1 VSNVFE
7 AGGSEQSVGDGM
19 GENIGVRV
27 AKKSSFKGYIYA
39 AKDEP
44 ARLTVFREGV
54 NVEA

>member
-1 VSNVFE
+1 
-7 AGGSEQSVGDGM
+7 M

-27 AKKSSFKGYIYA
+27 ADESSFKGYIYA